1 MAQRQLN
8 TEYFSG
14 SQASIFIGDIWVDEI
29 IDWQLS
35 YGASATPI
43 YGYGDTFFSH
53 AAQGRVLVQGNF
65 TINFKEPNYLLAI
78 LQNYEDFNKAKAQFQ
93 LASSTN
99 SAYRKERKIED
110 ERMAMDRSQV
120 DGPLTPAQNLKELGY
135 VNKRAALDNFFYNG
149 QQNKAL
155 EKMIKN
161 TTLSTLDPRLQNN
174 DYARPLFDIKLGY
187 GTVFDKNTIG
197 EQIVGV
203 KIIGKGKTIMA
214 NGEPLKES
222 YSFFAQNLV

>member
-1 MAQRQLN
+1 MTTRGLN

-14 SQASIFIGDIWVDEI
+14 SQASIFIGDIWIDEI

-78 LQNYEDFNKAKAQFQ
+78 MQNYENFNQAKAQF
-93 LASSTN
+93 
-99 SAYRKERKIED
+99 ERAGANKSG
-110 ERMAMDRSQV
+110 ARSENTGIGV
-120 DGPLTPAQNLKELGY
+120 DYELTGPLAPVKEFKELGY
-135 VNKRAALDNFFYNG
+135 VDKRAALDNFFYNG

-155 EKMIKN
+155 DKMIKN

-174 DYARPLFDIKLGY
+174 DYARPLFDIKIGY
-187 GTVFDKNTIG
+187 GTVFDENTIG